1 MIVFPNFTGLTQRKH
16 VSCEQF
22 NNKNYT
28 MINHG
33 KTNFLFF
40 LCSSLFMVSC
50 LSPSIKNTTHYEI
63 ELLKNSKEQF
73 ILKDPINYIPLET
86 KQDCLIGAIYKIIP
100 TSDFIFVFTNDL
112 VYQFDTNG
120 KYIRKIGSKGR
131 GPTEYGNILDVSV
144 DEGSGKIYICDNSG
158 KKINIYSLSGE
169 YLGKVPRNGLWKRF
183 EVFDNMYFIN
193 PLNYSG
199 NEPCMLKVVA
209 EDDSTICFNNYVKYE
224 QRDLF
229 LIYDI
234 KSFQKLNN
242 ELIFHQQFNDTIYR
256 YNPQNRKLHVS
267 YSFDFGSLKLPYH
280 LLGSLTSW
288 NNESSKYGYLHDVCE
303 NNNYVFATISYKGE
317 NEKYVINKKTGE
329 SYFIDKQQDLI
340 WPQWSSEK
348 GILVSCLQA
357 NSLLK
362 HKDEISD
369 IKLLKIVSNMKED
382 DNPIVVLFE

>member
-1 MIVFPNFTGLTQRKH
+1 
-16 VSCEQF
+16 
-22 NNKNYT
+22 